1 LKPEQNILIKKSL
14 EAREMAYSPFSGI
27 KVGAAL
33 LSDTGKIFT
42 GCNVESSSF
51 SLTICAERT
60 ALVKAI
66 SEGENCFKAIAIA
79 SSLDDYT
86 YPCGACRQ
94 FLIEF
99 SSDLDV
105 IIVKN
110 EKDFI
115 VKKLNELLPCSFT
128 LKEKLKDHE

>member
-1 LKPEQNILIKKSL
+1 MNN
-14 EAREMAYSPFSGI
+14 AYSPFSGI

-33 LSDTGKIFT
+33 LTESGEVFT

-60 ALVKAI
+60 AVVKAI
-66 SEGENCFKAIAIA
+66 SEGCNTFKAIAIS
-79 SSLDDYT
+79 SSLDEFT

-99 SSDLDV
+99 SDDLDV
-105 IIVKN
+105 IIVKD
-110 EKDFI
+110 EKNFKI
-115 VKKLNELLPCSFT
+115 KKLSELLPDSFT
-128 LKEKLKDHE
+128 LKERQKNNE